1 MFKQVTEDKAN
12 VCYKNWAI
20 NLLYLQS
27 YINSEKLVSL
37 QSMCQWNMCQNS
49 QGIR

>member
-1 MFKQVTEDKAN
+1 MFKQVTEDKAE

-27 YINSEKLVSL
+27 YVNSEKLVSFA
-37 QSMCQWNMCQNS
+37 S
-49 QGIR
+49 